1 MPDNSNK
8 FSVSNDSVGIPDWV
22 NAAYFKR
29 VLKRELREF
38 RRILNLAI
46 IPATPPGESYT
57 SLLMRVVIDIELKD
71 GFSQQRSYIVKTM
84 LNDVHGNGGF
94 VNTLNIFPK
103 EKMMYDTIIPQLEEL
118 YEKMGLSVKFAPK
131 CVWSEDLKGRIC
143 LVQEDLRTKKY
154 KNISRLK
161 GFDMEQMERVLEKL
175 AEFHAASAVWRQKH
189 GPFPEDFQ
197 RIYLPAN
204 YNKSKSYQARVQSYK
219 AAMASWGLADHEQ
232 YVNRIPTADQFV
244 QSYARCFN
252 NNPQEFKVLNHG
264 DFWSSNIMLS
274 YTQSGEINQLRFVD
288 FQLCKWGSPAQDLWE
303 LIICSAKHSIRI
315 ECFDSFIRIYHTHL
329 VRCLKTLNFSERL
342 PLLRDLH
349 MSMIKYGFWGYFTT
363 FTHLVFILLPVDTE
377 ASLVKLTQ
385 PGEEGD
391 RFRAKVY
398 TNPLY
403 VRAVLS
409 ILPFLYRRGILDF

>member
-8 FSVSNDSVGIPDWV
+8 FCASNDVRIPSWI
-22 NAAYFKR
+22 NEAYFKR
-29 VLKRELREF
+29 LLKREFREF
-38 RRILNLAI
+38 RRILNLSI
-46 IPATPPGESYT
+46 IPATPPGETYT
-57 SLLMRVVIDIELKD
+57 SLLMRIVIDIEMKD
-71 GFSQQRSYIVKTM
+71 GFSQQKSYIVKTM
-84 LNDVHGNGGF
+84 LDDVRGNGGF

-103 EKMMYDTIIPQLEEL
+103 EKMMYETIIPQLEQL
-118 YEKMGLSVKFAPK
+118 YEEAGLMVKFAPK
-131 CVWSEDLKGRIC
+131 CHWAEELNGRIC

-154 KNISRLK
+154 GNISRLK
-161 GFDMEQMERVLEKL
+161 GFDMAQMHRVLEKL
-175 AEFHAASAVWRQKH
+175 AEFHAASAVWRQRN

-197 RIYLPAN
+197 RTYLPAN

-303 LIICSAKHSIRI
+303 LIIGSAKHSIRI
-315 ECFDSFIRIYHTHL
+315 QHFDCFIRIYHSHL
-329 VRCLKTLNFSERL
+329 VRCLKILNYGERM
-342 PLLRDLH
+342 PMLRELH
-349 MSMIKYGFWGYFTT
+349 MKMIKYGFWGYFTT

-377 ASLVKLTQ
+377 ASLMKLTQ

-391 RFRAKVY
+391 RFRSKLY

-409 ILPFLYRRGILDF
+409 IFPFLYRRGILDF

>member
-1 MPDNSNK
+1 RMPDNSNK
-8 FSVSNDSVGIPDWV
+8 FCASNDVRIPSWI
-22 NAAYFKR
+22 NEAYFKR
-29 VLKRELREF
+29 LLKREFREF
-38 RRILNLAI
+38 RRILNLSI
-46 IPATPPGESYT
+46 IPATPPGETYT
-57 SLLMRVVIDIELKD
+57 SLLMRIVIDIEMKD
-71 GFSQQRSYIVKTM
+71 GFSQQKSYIVKTM
-84 LNDVHGNGGF
+84 LDDVRGNGGF

-103 EKMMYDTIIPQLEEL
+103 EKMMYETIIPQLEQL
-118 YEKMGLSVKFAPK
+118 YEEAGLMVKFAPK
-131 CVWSEDLKGRIC
+131 CHWAEELNGRIC

-154 KNISRLK
+154 GNISRLK
-161 GFDMEQMERVLEKL
+161 GFDMAQMHRVLEKL
-175 AEFHAASAVWRQKH
+175 AEFHAASAVWRQRN

-197 RIYLPAN
+197 RTYLPAN

-303 LIICSAKHSIRI
+303 LIIGSAKHSIRI
-315 ECFDSFIRIYHTHL
+315 QHFDCFIRIYHSHL
-329 VRCLKTLNFSERL
+329 VRCLKILNYGERM
-342 PLLRDLH
+342 PMLRELH
-349 MSMIKYGFWGYFTT
+349 MKMIKYGFWGYFTT

-377 ASLVKLTQ
+377 ASLMKLTQ

-391 RFRAKVY
+391 RFRSKLY

-409 ILPFLYRRGILDF
+409 IFPFLYRRGILD

>member
-8 FSVSNDSVGIPDWV
+8 FCASNDVRIPSWI
-22 NAAYFKR
+22 NEAYFKR
-29 VLKRELREF
+29 LLKREFKDF
-38 RRILNLAI
+38 RRILNLSI
-46 IPATPPGESYT
+46 IPATPPGETYT
-57 SLLMRVVIDIELKD
+57 SLLMRIVIDIEMKD
-71 GFSQQRSYIVKTM
+71 GFSQQKSYIVKTM
-84 LNDVHGNGGF
+84 LDDVRGNGGF

-103 EKMMYDTIIPQLEEL
+103 EKMMYETIIPQLEQL
-118 YEKMGLSVKFAPK
+118 YEQAGLTVKFAPK
-131 CVWSEDLKGRIC
+131 CHWAEELNGRIC

-154 KNISRLK
+154 GNISRLK
-161 GFDMEQMERVLEKL
+161 GFDMAQMHRVLEKL
-175 AEFHAASAVWRQKH
+175 AEFHAASAVWRQRN

-197 RIYLPAN
+197 RTYLPAN

-252 NNPQEFKVLNHG
+252 SNPQEFKVLNHG

-274 YTQSGEINQLRFVD
+274 YTQSGEINQVRFVD

-303 LIICSAKHSIRI
+303 VIICSAKHSIRI
-315 ECFDSFIRIYHTHL
+315 QHFDCFIRIYHSHL
-329 VRCLKTLNFSERL
+329 MRCLKILKYSERM
-342 PLLRDLH
+342 PMLRELH
-349 MSMIKYGFWGYFTT
+349 MKMIKYGFWGYFTT

-391 RFRAKVY
+391 RFRSKVY

-409 ILPFLYRRGILDF
+409 IFPFLYRRGILDF